1 MRPEKQNLTK
11 EYLARLNASPFFIV
25 VNYKGLKVSHI
36 TELRK
41 RLTAAGAEVHIIK
54 NSIFRIAA
62 KEAGVGDFNGSLG
75 GQLAVVTGKRDIS
88 TAAKVLK
95 TYGKELDRISV
106 HFGYLNNQRL
116 EQPDILALADLPG
129 LDVLRGK
136 LLGLFNAP
144 ASTLVR
150 LLNTP
155 ASQLARVLQA
165 QQELLEKQAE
175 VPVEAAPAVAAA

>member
-1 MRPEKQNLTK
+1 MRPEKQLITK

-25 VNYKGLKVSHI
+25 VNYKGLSVAHFTQLRQRLAKASA
-36 TELRK
+36 ELH
-41 RLTAAGAEVHIIK
+41 VVK

-62 KEAGVGDFNGSLG
+62 REAGVGDLNGALT

-88 TAAKVLK
+88 AAAKVVKAFGAEVDRLK
-95 TYGKELDRISV
+95 V

-116 EQPDILALADLPG
+116 EQAEIMTLADLPSIE
-129 LDVLRGK
+129 VLRGK

-144 ASTLVR
+144 AQTLVR

-155 ASQLARVLQA
+155 AGQMARALQARADQLA
-165 QQELLEKQAE
+165 
-175 VPVEAAPAVAAA
+175 AAPAPAAA